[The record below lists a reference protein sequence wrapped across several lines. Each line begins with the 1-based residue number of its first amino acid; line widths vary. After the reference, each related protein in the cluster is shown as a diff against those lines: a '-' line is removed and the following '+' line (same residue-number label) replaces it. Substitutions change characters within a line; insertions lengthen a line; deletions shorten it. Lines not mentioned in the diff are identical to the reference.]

1 MNKFVQ
7 VSKLFLKRN
16 SATILTCVGAAGVV
30 ATAVLTAKSTPKALA
45 RVEEA
50 KEEKGDDL
58 TKLEIVKAAAPAYI
72 RPAIIGAATIT
83 CVFGANVLN
92 KRQQA
97 AIMSAYAL
105 LDRSYKDYRAK
116 VEDLYG
122 EDANER
128 VREELAKDTY
138 EEDKPSSP
146 ATDKV
151 LFYDTFGDRYF
162 ESTIEA
168 VQRAEYRVNREIH
181 MRGWVTLDEFYE
193 YLDIDTIDGNE
204 VLGWSEG
211 GNLARYW
218 QGWIDFNH
226 HKVVHDD
233 GLECTILTFF
243 QDPYP
248 CYEDEC

>member
-1 MNKFVQ
+1 MNKFVRY
-7 VSKLFLKRN
+7 SKLFLKRN

-30 ATAVLTAKSTPKALA
+30 VTAVLTAKATPKALA
-45 RVEEA
+45 RLEEA

-58 TKLEIVKAAAPAYI
+58 TKLEVVKVAAPAYI
-72 RPAIIGAATIT
+72 RPVIIGAATIT

-97 AIMSAYAL
+97 ALMSAYAL
-105 LDRSYKDYRAK
+105 LDRSYKDYKVK
-116 VEDLYG
+116 VEELYG
-122 EDANER
+122 DDANER
-128 VREELAKDTY
+128 VREELARDEY
-138 EEDKPSSP
+138 ENNKP
-146 ATDKV
+146 ATPAIDTI

-168 VQRAEYRVNREIH
+168 VQKAEYRINRDIH
-181 MRGWVTLDEFYE
+181 MRGYAMLDDFYE
-193 YLDIDTIDGNE
+193 LLDLEPLEGSC

-218 QGWIDFNH
+218 QGWVDFNH
-226 HKVVHDD
+226 HKMVMDD

-248 CYEDEC
+248 NYEDDC

>member
-1 MNKFVQ
+1 MNKIVQ

-30 ATAVLTAKSTPKALA
+30 VTAVLTAKATPKALA

-50 KEEKGDDL
+50 KEDKGDDL

-105 LDRSYKDYRAK
+105 LDRSYKDYREK
-116 VEDLYG
+116 VEELYG
-122 EDANER
+122 ETANER
-128 VREELAKDTY
+128 VREELAKDKY
-138 EEDKPSSP
+138 EEDKPSAPSND
-146 ATDKV
+146 TI

-162 ESTIEA
+162 ESTVEA
-168 VQRAEYRVNREIH
+168 MQRAEYRVNRDIH
-181 MRGWVTLDEFYE
+181 MRGYATLDEFYE
-193 YLDIDTIDGNE
+193 YLGIDSVDGNE

-211 GNLARYW
+211 GNMARYW

-248 CYEDEC
+248 CYEDDC

>member
-1 MNKFVQ
+1 MNRFVQ

-30 ATAVLTAKSTPKALA
+30 ATAVLTAKATPKALA

-105 LDRSYKDYRAK
+105 LDRSYKDYREK
-116 VEDLYG
+116 VEELYG
-122 EDANER
+122 EEANER
-128 VREELAKDTY
+128 VREELAKDKY
-138 EEDKPSSP
+138 EEDKPSAPSDD
-146 ATDKV
+146 TI

-162 ESTIEA
+162 ETTVEA
-168 VQRAEYRVNREIH
+168 VQRAEYRVNRDIH
-181 MRGWVTLDEFYE
+181 MMGYATLNDFYE
-193 YLDIDTIDGNE
+193 LLDLEPLEGSD

-211 GNLARYW
+211 GNFARYW

-226 HKVVHDD
+226 HKVTHDD
-233 GLECTILTFF
+233 GLECIILTFF

-248 CYEDEC
+248 NYEDDC

>member
-1 MNKFVQ
+1 MNKLVQ

-16 SATILTCVGAAGVV
+16 SATILTCVGAAGVI
-30 ATAVLTAKSTPKALA
+30 ATAVLTAKATPKALT
-45 RVEEA
+45 RIEEA
-50 KEEKGDDL
+50 KEEKGNDL

-105 LDRSYKDYRAK
+105 LDRSYKDYREK
-116 VEDLYG
+116 VEELYG
-122 EDANER
+122 ETANER
-128 VREELAKDTY
+128 VREELAKDRY
-138 EEDKPSSP
+138 KEDAPSTP
-146 ATDKV
+146 ATDEI
-151 LFYDTFGDRYF
+151 LFYDSFGDRYF
-162 ESTIEA
+162 ESTIEK
-168 VQRAEYRVNREIH
+168 VQRAEYRVNRDIH
-181 MRGWVTLDEFYE
+181 MMGYATLSDFYE
-193 YLDIDTIDGNE
+193 LLDIEPIEGCE
-204 VLGWSEG
+204 CLGWSEG
-211 GNLARYW
+211 GNLARYG

-233 GLECTILTFF
+233 GLECTILTMF

-248 CYEDEC
+248 NYEDYS